1 MEGGSVID
9 KINKTFAT
17 LIKVHAAVYML
28 VGGAFTAF
36 LYVCLVESQNHTVW
50 FIRIG
55 YAGIFIMATYFVL
68 SRSFY
73 EKYELGQKY
82 LPMNNNGMVMKDAY
96 FYTKINSDITSS
108 KKLAGY
114 LYVVFRIG
122 TNIFFGFTLFA
133 ILLLGIKKGLG
144 V

>member
-1 MEGGSVID
+1 MID
-9 KINKTFAT
+9 TINKIFAA
-17 LIKVHAAVYML
+17 LIKVHAVVYML
-28 VGGAFTAF
+28 VGGIFTAF
-36 LYVCLVESQNHTVW
+36 LYVWLVDSQNHTVW

-68 SRSFY
+68 SRLFY
-73 EKYELGQKY
+73 EKYELGRKY
-82 LPMNNNGMVMKDAY
+82 LPMNNNGMVMKDAH
-96 FYTKINSDITSS
+96 FYTKINSEITSS
-108 KKLAGY
+108 KKLFGY
-114 LYVVFRIG
+114 LYVVFRIV